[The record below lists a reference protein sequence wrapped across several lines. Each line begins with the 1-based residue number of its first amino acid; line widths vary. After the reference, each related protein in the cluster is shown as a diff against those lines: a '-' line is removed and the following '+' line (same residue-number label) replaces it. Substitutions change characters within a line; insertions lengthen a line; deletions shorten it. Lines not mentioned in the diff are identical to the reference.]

1 MAERKHSGLSGR
13 QEQPGEIVASLS
25 YEDSLRIASAHEL
38 LARACFD
45 IGIKAEGSAKL
56 TRALEDVA
64 QARDALW
71 QITLKFPRFPIA
83 SDSVLH
89 ALHVD
94 HLDGLCFSAARGAA
108 ANWARWREQE
118 RSRHQD
124 DRARSDD
131 RDDDWPAT

>member
-1 MAERKHSGLSGR
+1 MANRNSTGAKRRANAGR
-13 QEQPGEIVASLS
+13 EIVAALTF
-25 YEDSLRIASAHEL
+25 EDALRIASAHEL

-71 QITLKFPRFPIA
+71 QVTLKLPRFPIA

-94 HLDGLCFSAARGAA
+94 HLDGLCFSAAGGAA
-108 ANWARWREQE
+108 SNWVHWREQE
-118 RSRHQD
+118 RSRRQD
-124 DRARSDD
+124 DRTRSDD